1 MRLAAILL
9 GGLCALALSACAD
22 TVQQRPIAHNV
33 LEGLV
38 VAPFPVYWLGKS
50 FRGMPVTEATHDP
63 GGAYSVL
70 YGDCLQGGQGTC
82 VAPLRIV
89 SSPDNGFL
97 PGGDAA
103 LRKGV
108 VRGLP
113 VTLAQ
118 GGRTII
124 LATGR
129 IIVSIYATDRA
140 VASAAA
146 RTIVPIN
153 EVASPGEPLPAR
165 LPDSGFGS
173 QPLPSQV
180 PSSLRPAS

>member
-1 MRLAAILL
+1 VRLAAISLA
-9 GGLCALALSACAD
+9 GLCALTLGACAD
-22 TVQQRPIAHNV
+22 TVQQRPIAHNI

-38 VAPFPVYWLGKS
+38 LAPYPVYWLGSS

-97 PGGDAA
+97 PGGDAPTQA
-103 LRKGV
+103 STIRGV
-108 VRGLP
+108 SA
-113 VTLAQ
+113 TLAQ

-124 LATGR
+124 IATGK
-129 IIVSIYATDRA
+129 IVVSIYATDRA
-140 VASAAA
+140 VARAAA
-146 RTIVPIN
+146 QTIVPIN
-153 EVASPGEPLPAR
+153 EAAQPGQPLPAR
-165 LPDSGFGS
+165 LPDSGFGA

>member
-1 MRLAAILL
+1 
-9 GGLCALALSACAD
+9 
-22 TVQQRPIAHNV
+22 
-33 LEGLV
+33 
-38 VAPFPVYWLGKS
+38 
-50 FRGMPVTEATHDP
+50 MPVTEATHDP

-82 VAPLRIV
+82 VAPLRII

-103 LRKGV
+103 TRKGTI
-108 VRGLP
+108 RGLP

-118 GGRTII
+118 SGRTII
-124 LATGR
+124 FAT
-129 IIVSIYATDRA
+129 VSIYATDRA
-140 VASAAA
+140 AASAAA

-165 LPDSGFGS
+165 LPGSGYGS

>member
-1 MRLAAILL
+1 VRLTVLSLA
-9 GGLCALALSACAD
+9 GLCALALGACAD
-22 TVQQRPIAHNV
+22 TVQQRPIAHNI

-38 VAPFPVYWLGKS
+38 AAPYPVYWLGGS

-89 SSPDNGFL
+89 SSPDNSFL
-97 PGGDAA
+97 PGG
-103 LRKGV
+103 GV
-108 VRGLP
+108 PTQTRTIRGLP
-113 VTLAQ
+113 ATLAQ
-118 GGRTII
+118 GGRTIVI
-124 LATGR
+124 ATGR
-129 IIVSIYATDRA
+129 IVVSIYATDAA

-146 RTIVPIN
+146 HTIVPIN
-153 EVASPGEPLPAR
+153 EVASPGDPLPMR
-165 LPDSGFGS
+165 LPDSGFGN

-180 PSSLRPAS
+180 PSSLRLTS

>member
-1 MRLAAILL
+1 VRLGALSLA
-9 GGLCALALSACAD
+9 GLCALALSACAD
-22 TVQQRPIAHNV
+22 TVQQRPIAHNI
-33 LEGLV
+33 LEGLL
-38 VAPFPVYWLGKS
+38 VAPYPVYWLGSS
-50 FRGMPVTEATHDP
+50 FRGMAVTEATHDP

-97 PGGDAA
+97 PGGGARTRA
-103 LRKGV
+103 GTIRA
-108 VRGLP
+108 RP
-113 VTLAQ
+113 ATLAQ

-124 LATGR
+124 VATGR
-129 IIVSIYATDRA
+129 IVVSIYATDTA
-140 VASAAA
+140 IASAAA

-153 EVASPGEPLPAR
+153 EVGEPGDPLPAR
-165 LPDSGFGS
+165 LPDTGFGA

-180 PSSLRPAS
+180 PSPLRPSS

>member
-1 MRLAAILL
+1 VRLAALSL
-9 GGLCALALSACAD
+9 AGCCALVLGACAD
-22 TVQQRPIAHNV
+22 TVQQRPIAHNI

-38 VAPFPVYWLGKS
+38 VAPYPVYWLGGS
-50 FRGMPVTEATHDP
+50 FQGMAVTEATHDP
-63 GGAYSVL
+63 GGAYSVS
-70 YGDCLQGGQGTC
+70 YGDCLEGGQGTC
-82 VAPLRIV
+82 IAPLRIV
-89 SSPDNGFL
+89 SSPDNSFL
-97 PGGDAA
+97 PGGAA
-103 LRKGV
+103 ATRTATI
-108 VRGLP
+108 RGLP

-129 IIVSIYATDRA
+129 IVVSIYATDPR

-153 EVASPGEPLPAR
+153 EVGSPGEPLPAR
-165 LPDSGFGS
+165 LPDSGFGA

-180 PSSLRPAS
+180 PSPLHPAS